1 MAHLY
6 GLAGMPKEY
15 GCMRRWCCLPF
26 AAGDDPSPLIEPPGC
41 LFAHLNNNIDHFC
54 IAFFSHFSQCS
65 SMIAWALGQVAV
77 QISSTA
83 VKLLLSVFSAL
94 GSLSAANSWSVAE
107 PRRVSGVKYSCCVAM
122 HVSHMIALELSA
134 DNVYLPTAA
143 HSKV

>member
-41 LFAHLNNNIDHFC
+41 LFDHLNNNIDHVC
-54 IAFFSHFSQCS
+54 IAYFSHFSQCS
-65 SMIAWALGQVAV
+65 SHDSLGTWTNSCTDILYSCEA
-77 QISSTA
+77 
-83 VKLLLSVFSAL
+83 FPAL

-134 DNVYLPTAA
+134 DDVYLPIAA
-143 HSKV
+143 HNKA